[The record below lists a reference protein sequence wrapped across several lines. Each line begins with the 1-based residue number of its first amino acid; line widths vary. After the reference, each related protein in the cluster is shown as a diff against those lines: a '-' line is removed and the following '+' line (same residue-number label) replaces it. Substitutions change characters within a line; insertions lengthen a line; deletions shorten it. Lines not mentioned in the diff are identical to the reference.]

1 MTVWCHSLLVGCA
14 LLLRDTCIEARRKG
28 TILNAQHSHTS
39 RFQQG
44 SYFHGQL
51 ISALD
56 TVDDRADLK
65 IVVAPSAAA
74 AASMRTAIARTN
86 QGMVNLEA
94 LTPDGLAFHIL
105 KAMEPLRSDR
115 RVGPVVLQCLM
126 AAALEERSEHPIA
139 GLFARSVPALTQAIG
154 EDRLAGRDAA
164 WAAEHAD
171 SQAQELY
178 AELFGVYE
186 AFLISDDL
194 LDQAMVLTEAARLS
208 TRFKDERHLSLVV
221 VASET
226 LLTPAHASLLTQL
239 AEGTKRQIIGTRSA
253 RWPEN
258 TAAQVL
264 SSWPWNDSEPGM
276 PLSESGAPLH
286 APGTPLSEP
295 GAPPPEPRTLQA
307 ATRREEVM
315 MVLDEIHRQG
325 LSVSDVTLAVTD
337 VAAYRPLILS
347 LARRLSVPV
356 SMGTGSEEYPFR
368 QFVSTLLK
376 WMHSKDESTLLADM
390 LRTGYLTGPE
400 DPFALASTLDAFP
413 VSMAIVDRD
422 GLRGALLASAKR
434 NWTDHRHID
443 ALLLF
448 LKEFRKHRW
457 PALIEPKDAL
467 NRLRMSTEKLWSDR
481 ERWARGWDM
490 VSEVFA
496 DLRSAPQNRVPSR
509 WLAILMGELLD
520 RSLASNRDE
529 GTSLYVCP
537 LEAAG
542 YGPRSHIWVLGM
554 DDKAAAQAEKQVPPH
569 FAGMDTGRDI
579 DTGILVRQ
587 RIMELRRRVGGHLT
601 LCAPSY
607 DVAEGRALFPSS
619 ALIEHGRIRKL
630 EPVRREH
637 YLDAADACMSD
648 GLEESFPGVASG
660 LKALSARRSNQWTS
674 WDGVLASRSKGIPED
689 GEAAEIRTS
698 VSRLEMLAAC
708 PFKFWLS
715 EILKVPVAPEQNTE
729 WLSASDAGQI
739 IHELFDTHAKDRAA
753 DRADTGREEELK
765 MLAQLRGILE
775 RQAVCSGGTRDAA
788 VELKYGEL
796 AQAVEQY
803 FQRERELNGIRTPV
817 HAEYAIHES
826 DDPKTQGIRI
836 DLESGYI
843 TMSGRIDR
851 IDQTDDGNWVIVDY
865 KTGSWKAFVPA
876 RLKALDSKLQW
887 ALYSLAA
894 TRLSGRVIEK
904 AEYVFTSH
912 RGAGWVS
919 AASPPPEDVLLALL
933 NVLHRRFQAGA
944 FIQAADRSGV
954 CKWCDY
960 GAVCADLDE
969 RKAQL
974 REKFEYGDARM
985 AELFQKWPS
994 KS

>member
-1 MTVWCHSLLVGCA
+1 MTVWCHRLLVDCTP
-14 LLLRDTCIEARRKG
+14 LLRDTCIQARRKG

-39 RFQQG
+39 HFQQG
-44 SYFHGQL
+44 SYFHRQL
-51 ISALD
+51 TSALD
-56 TVDDRADLK
+56 AVEDRADLK

-74 AASMRTAIARTN
+74 AASIRTAIARTN

-126 AAALEERSEHPIA
+126 AAALEERSEHPTA

-154 EDRLAGRDAA
+154 EDRLAGRDAV
-164 WAAEHAD
+164 WVAEHAD
-171 SQAQELY
+171 GQAQELY

-186 AFLISDDL
+186 AFLASDDL
-194 LDQAMVLTEAARLS
+194 LDQAMVLREAGRLS
-208 TRFKDERHLSLVV
+208 TRFKDERHVSLVV

-226 LLTPAHASLLTQL
+226 LLTPAHASLLTQV

-258 TAAQVL
+258 AASQVL
-264 SSWPWNDSEPGM
+264 SSWPWNDSEPGT
-276 PLSESGAPLH
+276 PLNE
-286 APGTPLSEP
+286 PGTPLSEP
-295 GAPPPEPRTLQA
+295 GEPPPEPRTLQA

-315 MVLDEIHRQG
+315 MVLDEIRHQG
-325 LSVSDVTLAVTD
+325 LPVSDVTLAVTD
-337 VAAYRPLILS
+337 VGAYRPLILS
-347 LARRLSVPV
+347 LARRLGVPV
-356 SMGTGSEEYPFR
+356 SMGTGNEGYPFR
-368 QFVSTLLK
+368 QFVSTLLE

-390 LRTGYLTGPE
+390 LRSGYLTGPE
-400 DPFALASTLDAFP
+400 DPFILASTLDAFP
-413 VSMAIVDRD
+413 VSMAVVDRD
-422 GLRGALLASAKR
+422 GLRAALKAGAKR

-448 LKEFRKHRW
+448 LREVRKHRW
-457 PALIEPKDAL
+457 PAFIEPRDAL
-467 NRLRMSTEKLWSDR
+467 NRLRMSTEQLWSDR
-481 ERWARGWDM
+481 EGWASSWDM

-509 WLAILMGELLD
+509 WLAVRMGELLD

-537 LEAAG
+537 LEDAG
-542 YGPRSHIWVLGM
+542 YGPRSHTWVLGM
-554 DDKAAAQAEKQVPPH
+554 DDKAAAQAEQQAPPH
-569 FAGMDTGRDI
+569 FAGLDTGRDMA
-579 DTGILVRQ
+579 TGILVRQ
-587 RIMELRRRVGGHLT
+587 RIMELRRRLGGHLT

-637 YLDAADACMSD
+637 YLDAADACMSE

-660 LKALSARRSNQWTS
+660 LRALSARRSNQWTS
-674 WDGVLASRSKGIPED
+674 WDGVLESRSRGISED
-689 GEAAEIRTS
+689 GEAVEIRTS

-715 EILKVPVAPEQNTE
+715 EILKVPVAPKQNAE

-739 IHELFDTHAKDRAA
+739 IHELFDAHAKDRAA
-753 DRADTGREEELK
+753 DRADTGHEEELK

-775 RQAVCSGGTRDAA
+775 RQAVCFGGTRDAA
-788 VELKYGEL
+788 VELKYAEL

-803 FQRERELNGIRTPV
+803 FQRERELNGIRAPV

-836 DLESGYI
+836 DLESGHI

-851 IDQTDDGNWVIVDY
+851 IDQTHDGNWVIVDY

-876 RLKALDSKLQW
+876 RLKALESKLQW

-919 AASPPPEDVLLALL
+919 AASPPPEDALLALL

-960 GAVCADLDE
+960 EAVCADLDE